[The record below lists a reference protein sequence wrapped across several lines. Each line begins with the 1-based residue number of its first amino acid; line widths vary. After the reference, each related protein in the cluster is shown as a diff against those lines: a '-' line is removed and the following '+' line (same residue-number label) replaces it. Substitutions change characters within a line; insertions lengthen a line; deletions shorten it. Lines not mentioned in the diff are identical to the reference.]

1 MIEEDYVSY
10 EIAKLLKKKGFDEA
24 THQYY
29 KTITYLGTE
38 ANNICIKTLDG
49 IESEPF
55 HNSIY
60 GFDLNGEDTG
70 EYAMPTFQM
79 AIKWLREMHSILV
92 VIDYNYECT
101 SKSYCYKI
109 YHLGK
114 NGKPKKFPVYGV
126 VYDDEGNENKDIISY
141 RDFQLSYSEYTTYE
155 EAVEAA
161 IYYCLEYLI

>member
-10 EIAKLLKKKGFDEA
+10 EIAKLLKEKGFRCA
-24 THQYY
+24 TLHYY
-29 KTITYLGTE
+29 YDKDGDLLFS
-38 ANNICIKTLDG
+38 AWNIDAGKN
-49 IESEPF
+49 EF
-55 HNSIY
+55 V
-60 GFDLNGEDTG
+60 
-70 EYAMPTFQM
+70 APTFQM
-79 AIKWLREMHSILV
+79 AIKWLREMHNILV
-92 VIDYNYECT
+92 MIDYNYECT

-114 NGKPKKFPVYGV
+114 NGKPKRFPVYGV